1 MPKKNPIP
9 RPRTSEPLLTLPE
22 VLAELKVPRSTFD
35 DWRKK
40 GLAPRHCK
48 LPNGQLR
55 IRRTDLDSWLSARME
70 DAA

>member
-1 MPKKNPIP
+1 MPKNPIP
-9 RPRTSEPLLTLPE
+9 LPRTPDPLLTLPE

-40 GLAPRHCK
+40 GLAPRCSK

-55 IRRTDLDSWLSARME
+55 IRRSALDSWLDSRTE

>member
-1 MPKKNPIP
+1 MSKNPIP
-9 RPRTSEPLLTLPE
+9 RPRTPDPLLTLAE

-40 GLAPRHCK
+40 GLAPRCSK

-55 IRRTDLDSWLSARME
+55 IRRSVLDSWLDSRTE
-70 DAA
+70 EAA

>member
-1 MPKKNPIP
+1 MPKNAIP
-9 RPRTSEPLLTLPE
+9 RPRTPDPLLTLPE

-40 GLAPRHCK
+40 GLAPRYAK

-55 IRRTDLDSWLSARME
+55 VRRSDLDNWLAERMGE
-70 DAA
+70 VA

>member
-9 RPRTSEPLLTLPE
+9 RPRASEPLLTLSE
-22 VLAELKVPRSTFD
+22 VLAEIKVPRSTFD

-40 GLAPRHCK
+40 GLAPRCFR

-55 IRRTDLDSWLSARME
+55 IRRADLDSWLAARME
-70 DAA
+70 EVA

>member
-1 MPKKNPIP
+1 MP
-9 RPRTSEPLLTLPE
+9 RPRTPDPLLTLAE

-40 GLAPRHCK
+40 GLAPRCSK

-55 IRRTDLDSWLSARME
+55 IRRSVLDSWLDSRTE
-70 DAA
+70 EAA